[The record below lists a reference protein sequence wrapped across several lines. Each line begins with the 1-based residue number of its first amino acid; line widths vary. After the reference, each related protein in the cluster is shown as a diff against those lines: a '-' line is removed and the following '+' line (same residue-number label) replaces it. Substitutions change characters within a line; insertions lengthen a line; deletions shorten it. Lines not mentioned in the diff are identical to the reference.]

1 MFWIERRAFSI
12 MGMSAGEAPAIPAWS
27 NYGKRPNE
35 YRTGEDVGLAP
46 GVLENEIPPTVKFE
60 GPDPSYWCR
69 NGYALININIRGVG
83 YSDGYHDQFGIQDG
97 KDGVAPC
104 RFGALPAPRRS
115 GCASIASSSGRI
127 AGSTALF
134 RRGRRVHRLPEAAHL
149 GRGAQP

>member
-60 GPDPSYWCR
+60 GPDRSYWCR

-83 YSDGYHDQFGIQDG
+83 YSDGYHDQFGI
-97 KDGVAPC
+97 
-104 RFGALPAPRRS
+104 
-115 GCASIASSSGRI
+115 
-127 AGSTALF
+127 
-134 RRGRRVHRLPEAAHL
+134 
-149 GRGAQP
+149 

>member
-1 MFWIERRAFSI
+1 

-104 RFGALPAPRRS
+104 RFGALPVRRL
-115 GCASIASSSGRI
+115 
-127 AGSTALF
+127 AGSKEKWL
-134 RRGRRVHRLPEAAHL
+134 RVHREFERSDCWFDCAFSPRTPSSPVA
-149 GRGAQP
+149 